1 MSAYKQFNTQDLIVS
16 PLEVN
21 KGFRILGNALTGSD
35 IGIDRYLGKNGT
47 YFSSGSNLTGKI
59 TGQKL
64 SEVLVYDSIKHLYYS
79 NFISGSGGFSANT
92 ATSSILLGANPT
104 GDTSILGTPFTNYYN
119 YIPTTLWPNRK
130 FTTPRLP
137 LATKTNSPELPTHV
151 GVISIPSKLFGD
163 YIQPNSFLIETFI
176 SGSIKDDGEG
186 RLLWKHVTEFDNP
199 FEITAGNIIYEHGII
214 TLFDDFTIHTGSLYG
229 STSYGTGTYG
239 GGGPIPPRLDSIIP
253 FIDSANVTMSFSSSF
268 KIYETQYQCT
278 INENEFNYSLN
289 PSIISGSQIVK
300 KFSGSDIINENT
312 ASIGKPQDFV
322 TSSYFSPYIT
332 TVGLYDK
339 DYQLLA
345 VGKLAQPLQSS
356 PTTDT
361 TILVNMDR

>member
-21 KGFRILGNALTGSD
+21 KNFRILGNALTGSD
-35 IGIDRYLGKNGT
+35 IGVDRFLGKNGT
-47 YFSSGSNLTGKI
+47 FFSSGSNLTGNI
-59 TGQKL
+59 LGQQI

-79 NFISGSGGFSANT
+79 NFISGSGGFSANS
-92 ATSSILLGANPT
+92 ATSSILLGADESGN
-104 GDTSILGTPFTNYYN
+104 TSILGTPFTNYYN
-119 YIPTTLWPNRK
+119 YIPTTLWPNRQ
-130 FTTPRLP
+130 FTSPILP
-137 LATKTNSPELPTHV
+137 LATKTDSPELPTHV

-163 YIQPNSFLIETFI
+163 YIQPNSFIIETAV
-176 SGSIKDDGEG
+176 SGSIKDDGNG
-186 RLLWKHVTEFDNP
+186 RLLWKHVTEFNNP

-214 TLFDDFTIHTGSLYG
+214 TLFDDFTIYTGSYYG
-229 STSYGTGTYG
+229 ATSYGAGKYDDS
-239 GGGPIPPRLDSIIP
+239 PQLPRLDSIIP
-253 FIDSANVTMSFSSSF
+253 FITSSNVTMSFSSSF

-278 INENEFNYSLN
+278 INENEFNYTLN
-289 PSIISGSQIVK
+289 PSAITGNQIIKQ
-300 KFSGSDIINENT
+300 FSGSNIINENT
-312 ASIGKPQDFV
+312 ASIGQPLDFI
-322 TSSYFSPYIT
+322 TSSYFSPYFT